1 MINLDKLHISNASK
15 HYIKSRFEDWKK
27 EISDGKIWDSAPDFN
42 LIILGTVGM
51 TYEDRYTKCTKTI
64 NNWQNL
70 TVDKA
75 LEYLEDAEWQI
86 PGEN

>member
-1 MINLDKLHISNASK
+1 MNIEKLHISNASK

-27 EISDGKIWDSAPDFN
+27 EISNGKIWDSAPDFN
-42 LIILGTVGM
+42 LIILG
-51 TYEDRYTKCTKTI
+51 TKTI

-86 PGEN
+86 PDKD